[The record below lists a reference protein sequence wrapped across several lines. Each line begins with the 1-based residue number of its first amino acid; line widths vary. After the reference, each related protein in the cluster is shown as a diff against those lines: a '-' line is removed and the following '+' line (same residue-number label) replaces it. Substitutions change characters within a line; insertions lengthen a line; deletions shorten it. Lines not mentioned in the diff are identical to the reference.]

1 MTDSV
6 VSVVCRRNHNKAL
19 KLWEF
24 QPEWAAIA
32 GFGDTCVQWL
42 AKDAY
47 GAGSSETWERLNTQP
62 LLNEVY
68 TLRVSTPFTA
78 TSAQPF
84 WVLYQPALT
93 SINGWGDPPEE
104 IPLCCLV
111 QAVLLD
117 VIEYGKGQYGGDYAW
132 ITVQI
137 QQVVPLNEIVQRF
150 PPNSSGEACRMVQQ
164 NLSQSY
170 ERVEW
175 EDWTIISVSAQ
186 GNVGGWIVTRHYN
199 GSQTIVLYCDWWID
213 EDDLYAGNR
222 PLTEE
227 EWAQLTAR

>member
-1 MTDSV
+1 
-6 VSVVCRRNHNKAL
+6 
-19 KLWEF
+19 
-24 QPEWAAIA
+24 
-32 GFGDTCVQWL
+32 
-42 AKDAY
+42 
-47 GAGSSETWERLNTQP
+47 
-62 LLNEVY
+62 
-68 TLRVSTPFTA
+68 
-78 TSAQPF
+78 
-84 WVLYQPALT
+84 
-93 SINGWGDPPEE
+93 
-104 IPLCCLV
+104 
-111 QAVLLD
+111 
-117 VIEYGKGQYGGDYAW
+117 
-132 ITVQI
+132 
-137 QQVVPLNEIVQRF
+137 
-150 PPNSSGEACRMVQQ
+150 MVQQ

>member
-1 MTDSV
+1 MADSV
-6 VSVVCRRNHNKAL
+6 VSVVCRNFHNKTI

-24 QPEWAAIA
+24 QPEWTAIA
-32 GFGDTCVQWL
+32 GFGDSCVKWL
-42 AKDAY
+42 AKDACSI
-47 GAGSSETWERLNTQP
+47 GNGKIWERLNTQP
-62 LLNEVY
+62 LPDEVY
-68 TLRVSTPFTA
+68 TLRVSTPFAA
-78 TSAQPF
+78 TSTQSV

-93 SINGWGDPPEE
+93 SINGWGDPLEE

-117 VIEYGKGQYGGDYAW
+117 VIEYGREHYGGAYAW
-132 ITVQI
+132 IKVQI

-164 NLSQSY
+164 NLSQGY

-175 EDWTIISVSAQ
+175 GDWTIISVSAQ
-186 GNVGGWIVTRHYN
+186 GNVGGWIVTKNYN
-199 GSQTIVLYCDWWID
+199 GSQTIVLYCDWWVD

-222 PLTEE
+222 VLTEE
-227 EWAQLTAR
+227 EWAQLTTP